1 VNRFCEAI
9 SKIQNDTVLNKLG
22 VKQTRLRKDRQNLI
36 VLTAFLFAGDL
47 VFSLAARV
55 SHKRSGENHFK
66 IGR

>member
-1 VNRFCEAI
+1 MSKEFCESI
-9 SKIQNDTVLNKLG
+9 LRSYQQIQNDTVFNKLG

-55 SHKRSGENHFK
+55 T
-66 IGR
+66 

>member
-1 VNRFCEAI
+1 MSKEFCESI
-9 SKIQNDTVLNKLG
+9 QRSYQQIQNDTVFNKLG

-55 SHKRSGENHFK
+55 T
-66 IGR
+66 